1 VVLAL
6 ASTSIPSEGGA
17 LPVSIINDAIGA
29 SRRAILDEIGE
40 PPDLTLLG
48 PPGNIGDRLIH
59 AGTQELLAEH
69 IYREIDL
76 EGLCAADGHTL
87 LIRGGGAFC
96 RPYHELIPRALAIA
110 ELRFARVIVLPSSFD
125 PGDDI
130 VRAALARS
138 RATVFAR
145 ERESYRRI
153 TSLCD
158 AHLAYDCSFF
168 FDFEPYRA
176 DGSGVLNAFRTDAEV
191 LHDRSGIPGN
201 DDISATAPSLD
212 DWLETIARHQLI
224 RTDRAHVMIAGALL
238 GKEVEFGP
246 SSYHKVAGIAS
257 YCLADFPVRP
267 IPTPTT
273 EEAVPAIASVAPAQA
288 PTRVAAV
295 ILTRDRP
302 GRALAATDS
311 LRAQETPVQ
320 TLVIDNNSAPS
331 AAAQLAAGCAGR
343 PGVQL
348 RRSDRN
354 LDCAAGRLLGCDL
367 TSDEF
372 VLFLDDD
379 AELRPGALDLL
390 VADLDAHPEAAAVTA
405 TVEYPDG
412 TIHHSGGWFQVSG
425 GVAEFT
431 LIGFRESD
439 AAVPP
444 TGPAGWVPNT
454 AALIRRAVLDE
465 FPLDPQTTASYYEDN
480 EWSYRVEL
488 ARPGS
493 FRRSREARAV
503 HHHASRLRPGRDFR
517 ARSANLKLL
526 SAHVGFY
533 KRHGVLL
540 GINLGGLVPELCDSS
555 GKCDVAAARLLMEL
569 IAAKGTDWTLMEWMN
584 GNLEVLL
591 SGGERSAALRR
602 ENETRRRTIDEQAGR
617 LQQQHELLEQRAR
630 HIEQQSHELDERSQ
644 QLARQAEQVT
654 EQDTAIR
661 WLVARH
667 EALQRVEQ
675 GGWWRLRGR
684 LLGIL
689 GIWWRARKRLGI

>member
-1 VVLAL
+1 VLAL
-6 ASTSIPSEGGA
+6 AWTSIPNEGGA
-17 LPVSIINDAIGA
+17 LPVSITNDAIGA
-29 SRRAILDEIGE
+29 SRRAILDEIGA

-48 PPGNIGDRLIH
+48 PPGNIGDQLIH
-59 AGTQELLAEH
+59 TGTQALLADH

-76 EGLCAADGHTL
+76 EGLCDADGHTL

-110 ELRFARVIVLPSSFD
+110 ELRFERVIVLPSSFD
-125 PGDDI
+125 PGEDV
-130 VRAALARS
+130 VRASLVRS

-153 TSLCD
+153 VSLCD
-158 AHLAYDCSFF
+158 ARLAHDCAFF

-191 LHDRSGIPGN
+191 LLDRSGSHGN
-201 DDISATAPSLD
+201 DDISVTAASLD
-212 DWLETIARHQLI
+212 EWLETIARHQLI

-238 GKEVEFGP
+238 GKEVEFAP
-246 SSYHKVAGIAS
+246 SSYHKVEGIAS
-257 YCLADFPVRP
+257 HSLAEFPVRRIP
-267 IPTPTT
+267 APTPG
-273 EEAVPAIASVAPAQA
+273 EAMPAIAPVAPGQA
-288 PTRVAAV
+288 PTRVTAV

-302 GRALAATDS
+302 ERALAAIES

-320 TLVIDNNSAPS
+320 TFVIDNNSAPS
-331 AAAQLAAGCAGR
+331 AAAQLAAACAGR
-343 PGVQL
+343 PGVRL

-354 LDCAAGRLLGCDL
+354 LDCAAGRLLGSGL
-367 TSDEF
+367 TKDEF

-379 AELRPGALDLL
+379 AELLPGALDLL
-390 VADLDAHPEAAAVTA
+390 VAELDAHPDTAAVTA

-454 AALIRRAVLDE
+454 AALIRRALLDE

-503 HHHASRLRPGRDFR
+503 HHHTSRLIPGRDFR

-526 SAHVGFY
+526 VAHVGFY

-555 GKCDVAAARLLMEL
+555 GTCDLAAARLLMEL
-569 IAAKGTDWTLMEWMN
+569 IDAKGSDWTLMEWMN

-591 SGGERSAALRR
+591 TGGERLAAARLESEARQ
-602 ENETRRRTIDEQAGR
+602 RTIEEQAGR
-617 LQQQHELLEQRAR
+617 LEQQYDLLDQRAR
-630 HIEQQSHELDERSQ
+630 HMERQSHQLDEQAQ
-644 QLARQAEQVT
+644 QLARQAEQVS
-654 EQDTAIR
+654 EQDAAIR
-661 WLVARH
+661 WLITRH
-667 EALQRVEQ
+667 EALQQVEQ

-684 LLGIL
+684 LLGVL
-689 GIWWRARKRLGI
+689 EIWSRARKRLGI